1 MDPDDPQKLM
11 GDLGWQVTRTDKK
24 KTTKKMTATGDGEPV
39 SNKAKHEGPTHE
51 IVF

>member
-1 MDPDDPQKLM
+1 MDLDDPQKLM
-11 GDLGWQVTRTDKK
+11 GYLGWQGDMNRQ
-24 KTTKKMTATGDGEPV
+24 KTKEMTARGDREPV